1 MDVKSS
7 LLNSSKMEADQ
18 VSENECKRSLLDVK
32 AMNKALELP
41 VVSDTV
47 SSIEKVAN
55 AFCENQRVQGA
66 RSFVKHAV
74 KAFAETPVVQDGVK
88 VFHDSV
94 AVNRAKNTVYPCMY
108 SAVER
113 LDNMA
118 CHSIDSLTSAM
129 PSLTEPTADLVES
142 TKEKA
147 SGYALTLQEYV
158 ASFRVSQ
165 WSLKLA
171 DRTFLLAEKSVKCLQ
186 PDQHCPGL
194 VCSTYM
200 KLRKTRRT
208 IRALKRA
215 GHRKNSLEQ
224 KTSPGL
230 VGRILNVLKM
240 DYLLELVGLQ
250 LTVSKPSGAAASAEL
265 NDDLTMKDLD
275 DLTGYCSQDDPDFVP
290 AESEGCESVDHSCS
304 SISDS
309 DLDSVD
315 AIQTP
320 PPVQDNLHAPV
331 PGFIYLTPVEKPAP

>member
-1 MDVKSS
+1 MGLFFNKLYCSTMAVDEV
-7 LLNSSKMEADQ
+7 SKD
-18 VSENECKRSLLDVK
+18 ECKRSLLDVK

-74 KAFAETPVVQDGVK
+74 KAIAETPVVQDGVK

-118 CHSIDSLTSAM
+118 CHTIDTLTSAM

-142 TKEKA
+142 TKEMA
-147 SGYALTLQEYV
+147 TGYALTLQEYV

-165 WSLKLA
+165 WSLTLA
-171 DRTFLLAEKSVKCLQ
+171 DRSLLLAEKSVKCLQ

-200 KLRKTRRT
+200 KVRKARRT

-215 GHRKNSLEQ
+215 GHRKNSLNAER
-224 KTSPGL
+224 KTQPGL
-230 VGRILNVLKM
+230 VGRIVDALNINM
-240 DYLLELVGLQ
+240 NYLMAWVGLQ
-250 LTVSKPSGAAASAEL
+250 VTVSKPSGAGMANSKL
-265 NDDLTMKDLD
+265 NDDLSVKDLD
-275 DLTGYCSQDDPDFVP
+275 DLTGYCSQDDPDFEP
-290 AESEGCESVDHSCS
+290 EPGCKTVDHSCS
-304 SISDS
+304 SSSDS

-315 AIQTP
+315 DGS
-320 PPVQDNLHAPV
+320 PVKN
-331 PGFIYLTPVEKPAP
+331 YPAKDGSNVDE